1 MSNFPNISRFITETP
16 FSEKHIFYFKLSAVS
31 FFSGFLLLGIVI
43 QSISLLQNLNS
54 VKAITSEREKV
65 SKEIAYW
72 KNVSTQYSDYRD
84 VYFRIAALEYKMGNT
99 QQSTEYM
106 EKALLLDPNF
116 EAGKVLGEKI
126 KQN

>member
-31 FFSGFLLLGIVI
+31 FFSGFLLLGIAI
-43 QSISLLQNLNS
+43 ESFSLLQNLNS
-54 VKAITSEREKV
+54 VKEITSQRQAA
-65 SKEIAYW
+65 SKEISYW
-72 KNVSTQYSDYRD
+72 KNISSQYEDYRD

-106 EKALLLDPNF
+106 QKALLLDPNF